1 MTVDF
6 ASFPRVDK
14 HSPFST
20 PGKQINSDTDVASF
34 LRSVAFNRIV
44 GFILLLNEAVKGRR
58 CDEDIQT
65 GANITAIGHVLDK
78 LNEYVDEVPPST
90 EPRRFGNVA
99 FRQWTQRLEE
109 V

>member
-20 PGKQINSDTDVASF
+20 PGKQINSDADVAIF
-34 LRSVAFNRIV
+34 QRSVAFNRIV
-44 GFILLLNEAVKGRR
+44 GFILLLNESVKGRR

-65 GANITAIGHVLDK
+65 SANVTVIGNVLDK
-78 LNEYVDEVPPST
+78 LDEYVDEVPPST

-99 FRQWTQRLEE
+99 FRLWIQRLEE